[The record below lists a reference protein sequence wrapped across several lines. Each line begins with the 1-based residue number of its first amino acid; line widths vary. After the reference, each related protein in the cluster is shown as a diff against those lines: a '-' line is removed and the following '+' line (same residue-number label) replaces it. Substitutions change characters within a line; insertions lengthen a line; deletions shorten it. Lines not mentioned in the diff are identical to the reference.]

1 VADETFDRNG
11 AAAFVISST
20 DTIEATEVISLYRAV
35 GWSAAD
41 KPVQLLAGLRGSHTL
56 VTARVAGRLVGVGNA
71 ISDGHLM
78 VYFPHLLVHPDV
90 QRRGVGRLLVQ
101 ALLTRYTGFHM
112 QMLTADAD
120 SVAFYRSVGFVQAG
134 GTVPM
139 WIYAGTEHD
148 V

>member
-1 VADETFDRNG
+1 MADEPSSANIRD
-11 AAAFVISST
+11 AVVISSS
-20 DTIEATEVISLYRAV
+20 DTLHEAEVIALYRAV

-41 KPVQLLAGLRGSHTL
+41 KPVQLLAGLRGSHTV
-56 VTARVAGRLVGVGNA
+56 VTARIAERLIGLGNA
-71 ISDGHLM
+71 LSDGHLM

-90 QRRGVGRLLVQ
+90 QRRGVGRLLVN
-101 ALLTRYTGFHM
+101 ALCTRYAGFHM

-120 SVAFYRSVGFVQAG
+120 SVAFYRSMGFVQAG

-148 V
+148 